1 MLKRKAED
9 TKLGGYGMGDLRG
22 VGGRGNYDRNKIGKS
37 QKIIKIKKNTKYFS
51 KIRYISYIILITP
64 KFL

>member
-22 VGGRGNYDRNKIGKS
+22 VGGRGNYDRNKIGNS
-37 QKIIKIKKNTKYFS
+37 QKK
-51 KIRYISYIILITP
+51 
-64 KFL
+64 